1 VPRGRPSRTT
11 VYARLHR
18 ALADLSTRYGGLPSP
33 SESQSVWS
41 DIWHLEAHHS
51 TALEGNTLVLRE
63 VEALLERGRAVGAK
77 PLSEYME
84 VKGYGDA
91 AQWVYAQA
99 QSARQ
104 NDVPLMSVQEVRRVH
119 HEVMAPVWAVAP
131 HAGATTEESPG
142 SFRRHDIRAFDGGM
156 TPPTWPLVPAE
167 ITAWV
172 EAANDTASSLTTP
185 PAATSEPMPEVI
197 SRIHTDFE
205 KIHPFLDG
213 NGRTGRLLLNLV
225 LVRLGFPP
233 VIILKRQRPAYL
245 AALEVADRG
254 EYGPLGELF
263 ARAMLD
269 NINRFEPR
277 PGVVACRPRRT
288 LRASGSAAA
297 ERLRTTS
304 TRDSITGADAPRG
317 DDLQHCVRHARD
329 RTGDPRAAFAHELS
343 HVINGIRELPPRFW
357 WPTGDPR

>member
-1 VPRGRPSRTT
+1 MPRGRPSRTT

-18 ALADLSTRYGGLPSP
+18 ALADLSTCYGGLPSP

-131 HAGATTEESPG
+131 HAGATAEESPG

-172 EAANDTASSLTTP
+172 EAANDTAASLTTP
-185 PAATSEPMPEVI
+185 PAATSEPMPEVLA
-197 SRIHTDFE
+197 RIHTDFE

-254 EYGPLGELF
+254 EHGPLGELF

-269 NINRFEPR
+269 NVNRFVLPN
-277 PGVVACRPRRT
+277 VAGPARLVPLPSLADTRISLT
-288 LRASGSAAA
+288 ALRAAARRGRLQAQTDSQGEWLSSRRAVEDYLDSRQHHGRRRA
-297 ERLRTTS
+297 E
-304 TRDSITGADAPRG
+304 G
-317 DDLQHCVRHARD
+317 
-329 RTGDPRAAFAHELS
+329 
-343 HVINGIRELPPRFW
+343 
-357 WPTGDPR
+357 

>member
-1 VPRGRPSRTT
+1 MPRGRPSRTT

-269 NINRFEPR
+269 NINRFVLPN
-277 PGVVACRPRRT
+277 VAGPACLVPLPSLADTRISLT
-288 LRASGSAAA
+288 ALRAAARRGRLQAQTDSQGEWLSSRRAVEDYLDSRQHHGRRRA
-297 ERLRTTS
+297 E
-304 TRDSITGADAPRG
+304 G
-317 DDLQHCVRHARD
+317 
-329 RTGDPRAAFAHELS
+329 
-343 HVINGIRELPPRFW
+343 
-357 WPTGDPR
+357 